1 MKTVLVN
8 IFAILFLFQNA
19 FADGIEG
26 CTITN
31 TAFKAG
37 ESITYKVMYN
47 WNSLWLSAG
56 EVNFSVQQASF
67 NNRNCYHVVGFGETY
82 KSYDWFFKVRDKY
95 ESYID
100 QETMQ
105 PLKFIR
111 DVNEGGYT
119 IYNNVTFKHTEG
131 KATSTN
137 GTFVVPSCIQDVLSV
152 IYYARN
158 IDFNKYKPNDTIP
171 VTIFLDDK
179 VWPLYVRYLGKE
191 KMTTKLGTFNCIK
204 FKPLLIEG
212 TLFSGGEKMT
222 VWVTDDKNKVPV
234 RVESPI
240 VVGSIKADMIKYENL
255 RNPITSKVS
264 Q

>member
-1 MKTVLVN
+1 MNKHLVSF
-8 IFAILFLFQNA
+8 IFLSALTLNLFA
-19 FADGIEG
+19 GGPD
-26 CTITN
+26 CTIPN
-31 TAFKAG
+31 SSFKVG

-56 EVNFSVQQASF
+56 EVNFSVEQSTF
-67 NNRNCYHVVGFGETY
+67 NNRACYHVTGFGETY
-82 KSYDWFFKVRDKY
+82 KSYDWFYKVRDKY

-111 DVNEGGYT
+111 DVNEGGFT
-119 IYNNVTFKHTEG
+119 IYNNVTFKHDQG
-131 KATSTN
+131 KAISTN
-137 GTFVVPSCIQDVLSV
+137 GTFTVPNCIQDVLSA

-158 IDFNKYKPNDTIP
+158 IDFTKYKVNDTIP
-171 VTIFLDDK
+171 VTLFLDDTI
-179 VWPLYVRYLGKE
+179 WPVYIRYLGKE
-191 KMTTKLGTFNCIK
+191 QMTTKLGTFNCIK
-204 FKPLLIEG
+204 FRPLLIKG
-212 TLFSGGEKMT
+212 TLFEGGEKMT

-255 RNPITSKVS
+255 RNPMTSKVN
-264 Q
+264 

>member
-1 MKTVLVN
+1 MKKVLILIVMILFCNVLV
-8 IFAILFLFQNA
+8 FS
-19 FADGIEG
+19 DGIEG
-26 CTITN
+26 CKITN
-31 TAFKAG
+31 TSFKVG
-37 ESITYKVMYN
+37 ESITYKIMYN
-47 WNSLWLSAG
+47 WNALWLSAG
-56 EVNFSVQQASF
+56 EVNFKVEQATF
-67 NNRNCYHVVGFGETY
+67 NNRSCYHVTGFGETY
-82 KSYDWFFKVRDKY
+82 KSYDWFFKVRDTY

-119 IYNNVTFKHTEG
+119 IYNNVTFKHSEG
-131 KATSTN
+131 KAISTN
-137 GTFVVPSCIQDVLSV
+137 GTYSIPYCMQDVLSA

-158 IDFNKYKPNDTIP
+158 IDFSKYKPNDTIP
-171 VTIFLDDK
+171 VSIFLDDK
-179 VWPLYVRYLGKE
+179 VWPLYIRYLGKE
-191 KMTTKLGTFNCIK
+191 KATTKLGTFNCIK

-255 RNPITSKVS
+255 KNPMTAKV